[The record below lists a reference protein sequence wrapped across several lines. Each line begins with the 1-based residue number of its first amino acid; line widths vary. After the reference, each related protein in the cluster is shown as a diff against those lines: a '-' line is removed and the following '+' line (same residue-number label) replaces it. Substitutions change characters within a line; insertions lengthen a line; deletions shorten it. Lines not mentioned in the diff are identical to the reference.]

1 MPTRTST
8 APRAA
13 GVAARAPAPA
23 PDRGSVRER
32 LLASATE
39 LFYAEGINKVGI
51 DRVLEHAGVAKA
63 SLYATFGSK
72 EELVRAYLEG
82 RQEARRARI
91 EGKIALH
98 EAPREQLLAIF
109 DALAETFATPGFRG
123 CVFVLATS
131 ELPGGERTRAVCD
144 EYRAWIRELFTRL
157 AKEAGARNAAAL
169 GQQLMLLYDGA
180 LGQAQMDGNL
190 EAARTA
196 KAMAAALL
204 DAAVAARA
212 AKAR

>member
-1 MPTRTST
+1 MATKTATASPTI
-8 APRAA
+8 
-13 GVAARAPAPA
+13 
-23 PDRGSVRER
+23 DRRSVRDR
-32 LLASATE
+32 LLDSATE
-39 LFYAEGINKVGI
+39 LFYSEGINKVGI

-72 EELVRAYLEG
+72 EELIRAYLEG
-82 RQEARRARI
+82 RQQARRERI
-91 EGKIALH
+91 EGKMALH
-98 EAPREQLLAIF
+98 KAPREQLLAIF
-109 DALAETFATPGFRG
+109 DALTETFATPGFRG

-131 ELPGGERTRAVCD
+131 ELPGGERTREVAD
-144 EYRAWIRELFTRL
+144 AYRSWIRQLFTGL
-157 AKEAGARNAAAL
+157 AKEAGARNATAL

-190 EAARTA
+190 DAARTA

-204 DAAVAARA
+204 DAALAPRAA